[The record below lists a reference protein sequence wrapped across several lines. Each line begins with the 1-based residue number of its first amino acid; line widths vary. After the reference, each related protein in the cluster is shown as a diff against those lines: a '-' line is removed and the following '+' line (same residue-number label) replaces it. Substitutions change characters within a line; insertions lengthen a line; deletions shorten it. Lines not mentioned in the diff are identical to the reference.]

1 MQWFKR
7 CIGVSVN
14 IWVAHFLY
22 SVCISPTVND
32 DDGDDDDGS
41 YKFLSDNDD
50 LFIFTIYSNFDTHT
64 SHKML
69 FHNIQDIKSKL
80 FDINISWQMHVTEN
94 RFADEQIG
102 QSYIILKNPNKYTVI
117 VVIASLHHY
126 L

>member
-1 MQWFKR
+1 MF
-7 CIGVSVN
+7 
-14 IWVAHFLY
+14 
-22 SVCISPTVND
+22 
-32 DDGDDDDGS
+32 
-41 YKFLSDNDD
+41 
-50 LFIFTIYSNFDTHT
+50 
-64 SHKML
+64 

-117 VVIASLHHY
+117 VVIAILHHY